1 MPLIKSISGIRGTI
15 GEIEG
20 EDLTTNDIVKFTSSF
35 VTILVKNNKINN
47 RKIIVGRDARIS
59 GPMIEKIVI
68 DTLVDFGI
76 DVICLGLST
85 TPTVEIAV
93 TESND
98 PRSYRINSDKLLATG
113 FKPKKTVEHAVKEI
127 IEGYRS
133 GILKDEDQF
142 YNLKWMQR
150 TGVVVE

>member
-35 VTILVKNNKINN
+35 VTILVKNKKINS
-47 RKIIVGRDARIS
+47 RRIVVGRDARIS
-59 GPMIEKIVI
+59 GPMVEKIVV
-68 DTLVDFGI
+68 DTLVNFGI

-93 TESND
+93 TEENADAGIIITASHN
-98 PRSYRINSDKLLATG
+98 PKNWNALKLLNEKGEFINA
-113 FKPKKTVEHAVKEI
+113 
-127 IEGYRS
+127 IEGKEL
-133 GILKDEDQF
+133 IKVLNPK
-142 YNLKWMQR
+142 NLSKYKKKR
-150 TGVVVE
+150 RCFKND